1 MRRVI
6 VEVRD
11 FDPDRRRERQMI
23 TSRFE
28 VSEKRLEEC
37 LKEDDQVL
45 NRIYEQCAFNVDAEL
60 GHEKTGCPELE
71 QEAQNE
77 A

>member
-11 FDPDRRRERQMI
+11 FDPDRRKERQVI
-23 TSRFE
+23 TSKFE
-28 VSEKRLEEC
+28 VDEKHLEEC

-45 NRIYEQCAFNVDAEL
+45 NRMYEQCVFNVDAEL
-60 GHEKTGCPELE
+60 GCIKTGCLEL
-71 QEAQNE
+71 QSEAQDE
-77 A
+77 S